1 MATCELC
8 GADLP
13 AQVDACPACG
23 RTFRARS
30 TGEPIPPRSAH
41 PSLEFAFETPLG
53 VPPSRSDPG
62 HHPSLEFAF
71 AQTKETKA
79 PARPFDPFDTGVTAR
94 PPPPV
99 TRTPSPAGGDF
110 IGRTIAGR
118 FHIEALIGEGG
129 MGQVYRARHEQLG
142 RTVCVK
148 VLRPGLQSDP
158 AVLKRF
164 EREARS
170 ASRLHHPNSIQ
181 VLDFGVD
188 QGAMYLAMEFV
199 DGCTLRDILRDEFP
213 LPEARICHLV
223 AQVLAALAEAHAAQI
238 VHRDLKPDN
247 IMVSQ
252 LREQPDFVKV
262 LDFGIAK
269 ILESDDNLTAADMLC
284 GTPQYMSPEQ
294 AGGRKYDGRADLYS
308 IGVILYQLI
317 TGDVPFNGRNPLEV
331 LSKSQVQAPMPIHEK
346 RPGAQVSPQL
356 TSLVMRAL
364 SKDPDGRPQTAEI
377 FRRELLRIGEA
388 AERAQHDS
396 APAVTPVRPSPVKIP
411 SPVPEPTRQMTML
424 LSDAV
429 PPPPLAQMLEPM
441 APSTPAGATH
451 SLPRVG
457 EAVRFELAETP
468 RPRRRSTTPA
478 TPSRRPASS
487 GWLKRA
493 LVLTALVIAAGV
505 AARWAFAEAEPSA
518 IEWFSG
524 LFEGS

>member
-1 MATCELC
+1 MRRERAT
-8 GADLP
+8 G
-13 AQVDACPACG
+13 
-23 RTFRARS
+23 
-30 TGEPIPPRSAH
+30 GE
-41 PSLEFAFETPLG
+41 
-53 VPPSRSDPG
+53 
-62 HHPSLEFAF
+62 
-71 AQTKETKA
+71 
-79 PARPFDPFDTGVTAR
+79 
-94 PPPPV
+94 
-99 TRTPSPAGGDF
+99 F

-148 VLRPGLQSDP
+148 VLRPGLQSDT

-188 QGAMYLAMEFV
+188 QGAMYLAMEYV

-356 TSLVMRAL
+356 ASLVMRAL

-388 AERAQHDS
+388 AERARPAVD
-396 APAVTPVRPSPVKIP
+396 AAVTPVRARPVRAP
-411 SPVPEPTRQMTML
+411 SPVPEHTQQLTMML
-424 LSDAV
+424 PDAGA
-429 PPPPLAQMLEPM
+429 PPPPLARILEPM
-441 APSTPAGATH
+441 APSTPSRPS

-468 RPRRRSTTPA
+468 RPRRRQG
-478 TPSRRPASS
+478 TPSGPARRTGGT

-493 LVLTALVIAAGV
+493 LFVTVAVIAAGV
-505 AARWAFAEAEPSA
+505 AVRWALTPGEPSPLD
-518 IEWFSG
+518 WVSG
-524 LFEGS
+524 LFEGP